1 MFHLDIFKKKFIEE
15 LWNEIPEWLSMLVIF
30 ASNLFG
36 SHSAGKQLMRLF
48 FRKDSKSELRNYR
61 LVCSISGH
69 FNKISNKE

>member
-48 FRKDSKSELRNYR
+48 FQKGFQERAEELQ
-61 LVCSISGH
+61 IGM
-69 FNKISNKE
+69 FNIWTL